1 MIATVDLFKGSNF
14 DYMATPLRDEQ
25 LLELRAHQDENYEH
39 LKTTIIKDGWPDKQ
53 IDLHPDLETFWSHRD
68 DLSIDND
75 GFIVKNGHLLVPAGL
90 CQTYLQR
97 MLAMHQ
103 QAEKMEARARKSI
116 CSHSSQETSRT
127 LPKRVYPVKK
137 SYQARHRSRNAPT
150 RKHTTHS
157 TPCTRISRATKND
170 NSWFWQTNFPVSL
183 TSGSGENTRRPSKSR
198 TSSCCSSLSTAHW
211 SWSTATA
218 DHSSEMSSTTSARN
232 GQSNTLS
239 QVLTTHSQME

>member
-1 MIATVDLFKGSNF
+1 LNKYTLPEIENKRLQRLRAKLDHLQFHAVWIKGKDNTEADVLSRIPYRKAEKDNIVDNEDDSVSASMIATVDLFKGSNF

-170 NSWFWQTNFPVSL
+170 NS
-183 TSGSGENTRRPSKSR
+183 
-198 TSSCCSSLSTAHW
+198 
-211 SWSTATA
+211 
-218 DHSSEMSSTTSARN
+218 
-232 GQSNTLS
+232 
-239 QVLTTHSQME
+239 